1 MSSPVVDAVVIG
13 AGPNGLVAANML
25 ADAGWDVVLL
35 EAAATPGGAVRSAE
49 IAAPGFQAD
58 LCSAFYPFAACSPVI
73 SGLRLTAYGLRWK
86 RADAV
91 LAHALPD
98 GRAALMWGE
107 PEHTAES
114 VASFD
119 RRDSRRW
126 LAAYRAWLALEDDL
140 VTAMFTPF
148 PPVRAATRLLARGG
162 VGGSLRAARQLG
174 LSIRDLAEESFSGEG
189 ARLLL
194 YGCAL
199 HADVGPESAG
209 SGAYGWLLAML
220 GQHYGFPAP
229 EGGARS
235 LTQAMTRRLTAHG
248 AELHCQANVD
258 RIVVGGGRALGVV
271 CADGRAWRARRA
283 VLADVDAPYL
293 YRHLVGPAH
302 LPAQLLAD
310 LRKFRYD
317 RPTVKV
323 DWALREPLPWTNPQV
338 RVAGTV
344 HLGGDTAQLSRT
356 AATVAAGED
365 PMVPFVLLGQMSR
378 ADPTRSPPG
387 TETAWAYT
395 HLPYRYA
402 GRGRDDDGIRAY
414 VDRIEDMI
422 DRLAPGFRELVLG
435 RHVQGPADL
444 VNENANMSG
453 GALGGGTA
461 ALTQQL
467 VLRPTPGLGRA
478 DTVID
483 RLYLA
488 SASAH
493 PGPGV
498 HGGPGANA
506 ARAALHRDRK
516 ITGTAY
522 RAAVSTAY
530 RFVY

>member
-1 MSSPVVDAVVIG
+1 MSTPVADAVVVG

-49 IAAPGFQAD
+49 IAAPGFRAD

-73 SGLRLTAYGLRWK
+73 SGLRLTDHGLRW
-86 RADAV
+86 RHAEAV
-91 LAHALPD
+91 LAHVLPD
-98 GRAALMWGE
+98 GRAALLWGD
-107 PEHTAES
+107 PERTAES
-114 VASFD
+114 LASFHD
-119 RRDSRRW
+119 GDGARW
-126 LAAYRAWLALEDDL
+126 LAAYRGWRALEPAL
-140 VTAMFTPF
+140 VRAMFTPF
-148 PPVRAATRLLARGG
+148 PPVRAATRLLMRGG
-162 VGGSLRAARQLG
+162 VGGSLRASRQLAS
-174 LSIRDLAEESFSGEG
+174 SIRELAEESFGGEG

-220 GQHYGFPAP
+220 GQHHGFPAP
-229 EGGARS
+229 EGGAQS
-235 LTQAMTRRLTAHG
+235 LTDAMVRRLTARG
-248 AELHCQANVD
+248 GMLHCRANVD
-258 RIVVGGGRALGVV
+258 RIIVGGGRALGVV

-293 YRHLVGPAH
+293 YRHLVGPDH
-302 LPAQLLAD
+302 LPGQLLAD
-310 LRKFRYD
+310 LRRFRYD
-317 RPTVKV
+317 RPTLKV
-323 DWALREPLPWTNPQV
+323 DWALREPVPWTNPQV
-338 RVAGTV
+338 RAAGTV
-344 HLGGDTAQLSRT
+344 HLGGDTAQLSLT
-356 AATVAAGED
+356 AASLAAGDD
-365 PMVPFVLLGQMSR
+365 PPMPFVLMGQMSR
-378 ADPTRSPPG
+378 ADPTRSPAG

-402 GRGRDDDGIRAY
+402 GRGRDDTGIRAY

-422 DRLAPGFRELVLG
+422 AELAPGFRDLVVG
-435 RHVQGPADL
+435 RHVQSPSEL
-444 VNENANMSG
+444 VNENANMIG

-461 ALTQQL
+461 ALTQQ
-467 VLRPTPGLGRA
+467 VFLRPTPGLGRS

-483 RLYLA
+483 RLFLA

-506 ARAALHRDRK
+506 ARAALHRDRAL
-516 ITGTAY
+516 TGPVY
-522 RAAVSTAY
+522 RAAVSTAH
-530 RFVY
+530 RLVY

>member
-1 MSSPVVDAVVIG
+1 MSTPVADAVVIG
-13 AGPNGLVAANML
+13 AGPNGLVAANLL

-35 EAAATPGGAVRSAE
+35 EAATTPGGAVRSAD
-49 IAAPGFQAD
+49 IAAPGFRAD
-58 LCSAFYPFAACSPVI
+58 LCSAFYPFAAASPVI
-73 SGLRLTAYGLRWK
+73 SGLQLTDYGLRWL

-98 GRAALMWGE
+98 GRAALMWGD
-107 PEHTAES
+107 PERTAES
-114 VASFD
+114 VASFHS
-119 RRDSRRW
+119 RDGRRW
-126 LAAYRAWLALEDDL
+126 LAAYRSWLAAEKDL
-140 VTAMFTPF
+140 VAAMFTPF
-148 PPVRAATRLLARGG
+148 PPVRAATRLLGRSG
-162 VGGSLRAARQLG
+162 VGGSLRAARQAG
-174 LSIRDLAEESFSGEG
+174 LSIRDLAEESFAGEG

-220 GQHYGFPAP
+220 GQHHGFPAA
-229 EGGARS
+229 EGGAQS
-235 LTQAMTRRLTAHG
+235 LTDAMVRRLTARG
-248 AELHCQANVD
+248 GVLCCQANAD
-258 RIVVGGGRALGVV
+258 RIIVGGGRALGVV

-293 YRHLVGPAH
+293 YRHLVGPGH
-302 LPAQLLAD
+302 LPGQLLTD
-310 LRKFRYD
+310 LRRFRYD

-323 DWALREPLPWTNPQV
+323 DWALREPVPWTNPDV
-338 RVAGTV
+338 RLAGTV

-356 AATVAAGED
+356 AAAVAGGDD
-365 PMVPFVLLGQMSR
+365 PPVPFVLMGQMSR
-378 ADPTRSPPG
+378 ADPTRSPAG

-402 GRGRDDDGIRAY
+402 SRGSDDAGIRAY
-414 VDRIEDMI
+414 VDRIEEMI
-422 DRLAPGFRELVLG
+422 DKLAPGFGELVVG
-435 RHVQGPADL
+435 RRVQGPQDL

-461 ALTQQL
+461 AITQQL

-483 RLYLA
+483 RLFLA

-506 ARAALHRDRK
+506 ARAALHRDRAV
-516 ITGTAY
+516 TGAMY
-522 RAAVSTAY
+522 RAAVAAAY
-530 RFVY
+530 RLIY